1 MTSFDVIVVGVG
13 ASGSASAFHLA
24 SRGARVLALDRAS
37 IPNDESS
44 HSGVTRIIRKAY
56 FEHPDYV
63 PLLVRAYELWRDLER
78 EAGARVLFT
87 PGVLYAGPEGG
98 LLVRGSLESASLHSL
113 RVETLSEAD
122 ARARFPGFVVPACH
136 RALFEPEGGYL
147 LADEAIRAHARL
159 AVAHG
164 AIVRERE
171 PVRRWAADAHAVT
184 VETDHGT
191 YTAASL
197 ILCAGAWMPT
207 LARLSVPLR
216 VTKQTFAW
224 FDPSR
229 DTNTRAAEVDG
240 PPSTSVPSDQ
250 PVWAMED
257 TDGSLYYGFP
267 AGGDGVKAARHVPGE
282 AFDPDTSA
290 RDASSAEVD
299 RVADFLR
306 RRVPGSAGPLLR
318 AGACL
323 YTNTPDGHFVVG
335 NHPDHARVV
344 VASPCSGHGFKFAS
358 VMGEVLADLALNG
371 STALPVHFLSPNR
384 IHHRDTEN
392 TEERQRDG

>member
-13 ASGSASAFHLA
+13 ASGSASAYHLA
-24 SRGARVLALDRAS
+24 SRGARVIALDRAS

-78 EAGARVLFT
+78 EAGTRVLFT
-87 PGVLYAGPEGG
+87 PGVLYAGPEDGP
-98 LLVRGSLESASLHSL
+98 LVRGSLESASLHAL

-122 ARARFPGFVVPACH
+122 ARARFPGFVIPAGH

-147 LADEAIRAHARL
+147 LADEAIRAHASL

-164 AIVRERE
+164 AVVRERE
-171 PVRRWAADAHAVT
+171 PVRRWAADSHAVT

-216 VTKQTFAW
+216 VTKLTFAW
-224 FDPSR
+224 FSPCA
-229 DTNTRAAEVDG
+229 TEVDG
-240 PPSTSVPSDQ
+240 PPSTSVRSDQ

-257 TDGSLYYGFP
+257 ADGSLYYGFP
-267 AGGDGVKAARHVPGE
+267 LGAGGEGVKAARHVPGE
-282 AFDPDTSA
+282 AFDPDTVA
-290 RDASSAEVD
+290 RDASPTEVD

-306 RRVPGSAGPLLR
+306 RRVPGSDGPLLR
-318 AGACL
+318 TGACL

-335 NHPDHARVV
+335 KHPDHDRVV

-371 STALPVHFLSPNR
+371 STTLPVGFLSPER
-384 IHHRDTEN
+384 IHRRGTEDA
-392 TEERQRDG
+392 ERRAE

>member
-1 MTSFDVIVVGVG
+1 MFDVIIAGVG
-13 ASGSASAFHLA
+13 SAGSAAAYHLA

-78 EAGARVLFT
+78 EAGTRVLFM
-87 PGVLYAGPEGG
+87 PGVLYAGPEDGP
-98 LLVRGSLESASLHSL
+98 LVRGSLESAALHSL
-113 RVETLSEAD
+113 WVESLSEAD
-122 ARARFPGFVVPACH
+122 VRARFPGFVVPPGH
-136 RALFEPEGGYL
+136 RSLFEPEGGYL

-159 AVAHG
+159 AISHG
-164 AIVRERE
+164 AIIRERE
-171 PVRRWAADAHAVT
+171 PIRRWATDAHAVT

-207 LARLSVPLR
+207 LARIGMPLR

-224 FDPSR
+224 FSPSA
-229 DTNTRAAEVDG
+229 TEVDG
-240 PPSTSVPSDQ
+240 PPSTSVRSDQ
-250 PVWAMED
+250 PAWAMED
-257 TDGSLYYGFP
+257 ADGSLYYGFP
-267 AGGDGVKAARHVPGE
+267 AGAGGEGVKAARHVPGE
-282 AFDPDTSA
+282 TFDPNTVA
-290 RDASSAEVD
+290 RDASISEVE

-306 RRVPGSAGPLLR
+306 RRVPRSAGPLLR

-323 YTNTPDGHFVVG
+323 YTNSPDGHFVVG
-335 NHPDHARVV
+335 KHPDHDRVV

-358 VMGEVLADLALNG
+358 VMGEALADLASAG
-371 STALPVHFLSPNR
+371 ATKLPVSFLSP
-384 IHHRDTEN
+384 
-392 TEERQRDG
+392 ERPVR